1 MSTKEKILIL
11 LMAFASGVWI
21 FQALS
26 IPIKASEFSRGEIRV
41 SPWHVNQGFQ
51 ADVQSIDSVIQSLY
65 ESLTFPEGKWPDWDR
80 FKNLF
85 ASPTTPFIRITPEGV
100 IVMDREGFG
109 SSFGDRIKK
118 GTLKSFYE
126 AEICRRAETYGGI
139 AQVFSTYQKGLNTTD
154 PQKFIRGINSLQ
166 LFFKDGRWWISCL
179 MWEDESKGNPIPSKY
194 LK

>member
-11 LMAFASGVWI
+11 LMALACGAWI
-21 FQALS
+21 FQAPS
-26 IPIKASEFSRGEIRV
+26 IPIKASEFSREEIRV
-41 SPWHVNQGFQ
+41 PLWHVDQDFQ
-51 ADVQSIDSVIQSLY
+51 ADVQSIDLVIKALY
-65 ESLTFPEGKWPDWDR
+65 ESLTFPEGKGPDWER

-126 AEICRRAETYGGI
+126 AEIYRRAETYGGI
-139 AQVFSTYQKGLNTTD
+139 AQAFSTYEKGLNTID
-154 PQKFIRGINSLQ
+154 PQKFTRGINSLQ
-166 LFFKDGRWWISCL
+166 LFFKDGRWWISSL